1 MELHLAYCQNVI
13 TSKSQV
19 IVFIAFLL
27 MGVCVTLDNNKTEN
41 ITKSSSSESPD
52 SDKLNILSGV
62 FTLMLIVAVMSG
74 VATCIVKGNQME
86 AEKADDNEEVD
97 VTERTLLTSSP
108 WINISHSS
116 YLLTVWIIYIS
127 TVHNCSYLYEY
138 HSYNCIQS
146 ANSYIFMSTDFIA
159 SHYEQLCIDGNSV
172 TDREDKNKGV
182 QTVEFQKPLTGYFN
196 TLILPKK
203 S

>member
-1 MELHLAYCQNVI
+1 MELHLAYGQNVI
-13 TSKSQV
+13 TSKGQV

-41 ITKSSSSESPD
+41 ITKSSDSESPD

-62 FTLMLIVAVMSG
+62 FTLMLIVAIMSG

-108 WINISHSS
+108 
-116 YLLTVWIIYIS
+116 
-127 TVHNCSYLYEY
+127 
-138 HSYNCIQS
+138 
-146 ANSYIFMSTDFIA
+146 
-159 SHYEQLCIDGNSV
+159 
-172 TDREDKNKGV
+172 
-182 QTVEFQKPLTGYFN
+182 
-196 TLILPKK
+196 
-203 S
+203 

>member
-1 MELHLAYCQNVI
+1 MLCHKTKSHVTHREQFWTEVNLMELHLAYGQNVI
-13 TSKSQV
+13 TSKGQV

-41 ITKSSSSESPD
+41 ITKSSNSESPD

-62 FTLMLIVAVMSG
+62 FTLMLIVAIMSG

-108 WINISHSS
+108 
-116 YLLTVWIIYIS
+116 
-127 TVHNCSYLYEY
+127 
-138 HSYNCIQS
+138 
-146 ANSYIFMSTDFIA
+146 
-159 SHYEQLCIDGNSV
+159 
-172 TDREDKNKGV
+172 
-182 QTVEFQKPLTGYFN
+182 
-196 TLILPKK
+196 
-203 S
+203 